1 MTIVSF
7 IWVIW
12 ILVQVLIG
20 YNLVFPLVI
29 YLVAALKKSCKRL
42 PVKSESDYA
51 IIVTAYE
58 QVTHIPEVV
67 NSILALNY
75 KNFLVYVVA
84 DKCDITG
91 LSFDD
96 ERVIILRPEQTLA
109 GNTRSHFYA
118 IRNFKRDHE
127 RLTIIDSD
135 NLVHPEYL
143 NELDHYFDIGFLAV
157 QGVRKAKNLDTTYAR
172 LDGARDI
179 YYHFY
184 DGEMLFKA
192 GSSATLAGSGMA
204 FSTALYRECL
214 EDHDVSGAGFDKV
227 LQSAIVGLNRRIAF
241 ADKAIV
247 YDEKTSRADQ
257 LVNQRARWINT
268 WFKYFSYGFVLVGKG
283 IKRDSWNQFLFGLVL
298 LRPPLFIFLL
308 LSLFCLTINLFL
320 SPVLA
325 ALWIIGFLLFI
336 LGFYLALLK
345 SDTDARIYKSLVG
358 IPRFIFFQVISL
370 LKAKG
375 ANKRSVATTHFYTVN
390 PTLKSNEN

>member
-345 SDTDARIYKSLVG
+345 SDTDARIYKSLIG

>member
-51 IIVTAYE
+51 VIVTAYE

>member
-51 IIVTAYE
+51 VIVTAYE

-345 SDTDARIYKSLVG
+345 SDTDARIYKSLIG